1 MAAAEPTAAAPHA
14 LRCAA
19 APHLPQ
25 PSSEVKRFVPHASK
39 KPDRA
44 APDNQPTPCSPS
56 LCPRPDA
63 GTITILVSV
72 DIYQDICL
80 VLRPD
85 VMNQLRSVGNGSN
98 AILRGLET
106 VA

>member
-1 MAAAEPTAAAPHA
+1 MGPPSPRRSPRT
-14 LRCAA
+14 LCAA

-25 PSSEVKRFVPHASK
+25 PSSEVTFVQHASK

-56 LCPRPDA
+56 LHPRPDA

-72 DIYQDICL
+72 DIYQDTCL
-80 VLRPD
+80 VLRPG